1 MSRFLTP
8 KHDKFS
14 LVFCSEELVPVVV
27 PDICFSLLSDVG
39 CCLLCITSQGRGR
52 DSGSVEGH
60 MGAITCDQYHHTGPF
75 LVFCCL
81 RALVWGRRDTFSC
94 GKISVVCSPV
104 ACFFDFSSRIQKMC
118 FYSQTL
124 ALKMH
129 TQKSCFRYQ
138 RLDNRFFGCCSRRRG
153 FPALGKF
160 TVNSARPDN
169 NRVLGFK
176 RGSHK
181 AFFSQRSP
189 GYVQAAS
196 LFASLA

>member
-1 MSRFLTP
+1 MWYMLSRNKKLNLTSVNFKRLPLALEFPIQSLLLLSHSGKEFFSYPLGPPDFSSEWLDWFVSRFLTP

-104 ACFFDFSSRIQKMC
+104 ACFLISPQEFRRCVFIHKPWHWRC
-118 FYSQTL
+118 TL
-124 ALKMH
+124 KNPV
-129 TQKSCFRYQ
+129 
-138 RLDNRFFGCCSRRRG
+138 LDTKG
-153 FPALGKF
+153 
-160 TVNSARPDN
+160 
-169 NRVLGFK
+169 
-176 RGSHK
+176 
-181 AFFSQRSP
+181 
-189 GYVQAAS
+189 
-196 LFASLA
+196 